1 MDKVQKALDE
11 RNVKLS
17 NLDNNKMEALS
28 ASNYGTN
35 HNLLK
40 KKYSHN
46 KPLQKYLEKS
56 NAELKQKEEQR
67 NMKLEKSKAER
78 YERIKKLM
86 EMKAELHC
94 NDTYIDYKESNDKEP
109 LFNDDSSRSSL
120 SSRSNLSPNF
130 SPRSSPES
138 CCAKFFNYF

>member
-56 NAELKQKEEQR
+56 NADLKQKEEQR
-67 NMKLEKSKAER
+67 NIALEKNKSER
-78 YERIKKLM
+78 QERIKKLM

-94 NDTYIDYKESNDKEP
+94 NDTYIDDNDKEP
-109 LFNDDSSRSSL
+109 LVSND
-120 SSRSNLSPNF
+120 SPN
-130 SPRSSPES
+130 STPES
-138 CCAKFFNYF
+138 CCTKFFNF